1 MTRISVELDNDLNYS
16 LKQYCL
22 NRWRDSPYG
31 HQQQIM
37 RDALKEYLA
46 AHAIKPQAP
55 PKESEYGMSDDGQSP
70 AKEPPEKPH
79 AEPKVKPI
87 ADPEKVAT
95 MKQILKEGRKVPE
108 IHEKTGIPA
117 STIRNRT
124 KALKAK
130 GELV

>member
-1 MTRISVELDNDLNYS
+1 MTRIGVELDSDLNWA

-31 HQQQIM
+31 HQQQII

-70 AKEPPEKPH
+70 AKATEKPH

-95 MKQILKEGRKVPE
+95 MKQMLKEGRKVPE

-117 STIRNRT
+117 STIRSRI

>member
-31 HQQQIM
+31 HQQQII

-70 AKEPPEKPH
+70 AKATEKPD
-79 AEPKVKPI
+79 VKSI
-87 ADPEKVAT
+87 ADPGKVAT
-95 MKQILKEGRKVPE
+95 MKQMLKEGRKVPE

-117 STIRNRT
+117 STIRSRI